1 MTSQRRPLVF
11 NCPDSNVTMIS
22 HAVADADI
30 AWKGRDIPFEVDCPC
45 GRRHT
50 YTLGD
55 GYWWLQKSA
64 AQASR

>member
-1 MTSQRRPLVF
+1 MPGQRRPLVF
-11 NCPDSNVTMIS
+11 NCPDGNLTMIS
-22 HAVADADI
+22 YAVADADL
-30 AWKGRDIPFEVDCPC
+30 AWRTRDIPFEVDCPC